1 MLLGME
7 GVLGRDGPADR
18 EEMLLALSARPY
30 QHRESA
36 YHIPDG
42 WRIKGKQRGSDPGH
56 AGTGHPRQNGA
67 SLPLVALRQES
78 GGDAL
83 RESNES

>member
-18 EEMLLALSARPY
+18 EDMLLALPPRPY

-36 YHIPDG
+36 YQVGVSKKKSEDRTLATLALITPPSG
-42 WRIKGKQRGSDPGH
+42 WCIVTTGCTATRIGR
-56 AGTGHPRQNGA
+56 RCLNGVQT
-67 SLPLVALRQES
+67 PK
-78 GGDAL
+78 
-83 RESNES
+83 